1 MREFKYYDILI
12 ERELEKEIE
21 KQGEGDWFWDR
32 KEQFR
37 DGYYNY
43 MREHNEEE
51 QDGIEL
57 LAKEFVENYDEDST
71 IIDFLDSIF

>member
-1 MREFKYYDILI
+1 MREFKFYDILI
-12 ERELEKEIE
+12 ERELDKEIE
-21 KQGEGDWFWDR
+21 KSGEGDWFFDK

-43 MREHNEEE
+43 IREYNEEE

-57 LAKEFVENYDEDST
+57 LAKEFVEGHNEDLT
-71 IIDFLDSIF
+71 IVDFLDSIF